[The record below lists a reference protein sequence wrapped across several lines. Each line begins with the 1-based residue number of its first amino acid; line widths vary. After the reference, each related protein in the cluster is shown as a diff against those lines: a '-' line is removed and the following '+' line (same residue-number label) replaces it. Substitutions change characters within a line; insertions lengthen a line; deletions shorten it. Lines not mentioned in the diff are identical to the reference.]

1 MRSALITIF
10 IISCL
15 VLIIRGAYGY
25 AKGRIDLRRQ
35 SYLTE
40 LPEGVFTIEEAEKK
54 IKDSVL
60 NSTILLISGSLGI
73 FIVIYNSNKPGKKKI
88 AHNYKFKY

>member
-1 MRSALITIF
+1 MKSTLITIF
-10 IISCL
+10 TIGCFL
-15 VLIIRGAYGY
+15 LIIRGAYGY
-25 AKGRIDLRRQ
+25 AKGRIDLQRQ

-54 IKDSVL
+54 IKDSVF

-73 FIVIYNSNKPGKKKI
+73 FIAIYNSNKPVKKKI
-88 AHNYKFKY
+88 TTNFQS